1 MHVEKFLRQQGT
13 NITHHTSCGRYAVIQ
28 RCIADQMVR
37 SREVERSRSA
47 ARRDAYVDVVH
58 RYTDEGHGT
67 GRTVGLRIRWCA
79 EHDERQGMAKDIAST
94 SHGDNFTVR
103 RSPLKRY
110 HRS

>member
-13 NITHHTSCGRYAVIQ
+13 NITHQTSRGRYAVIQ

-37 SREVERSRSA
+37 SRKMETSRAA
-47 ARRDAYVDVVH
+47 ARRDAIYVDVVHRLH

-79 EHDERQGMAKDIAST
+79 QYDERQGMAKGIAST

-103 RSPLKRY
+103 
-110 HRS
+110 